1 MEHEGRCMG
10 NAVNVY
16 MSDMDFY
23 DGTKPENLTGLQ
35 KTIYFSDARKKLRLV
50 LENFKPDFRYINN
63 FNYWLTASIILKI

>member
-1 MEHEGRCMG
+1 MG

-63 FNYWLTASIILKI
+63 FNYWLTPSIILKI

>member
-1 MEHEGRCMG
+1 MG
-10 NAVNVY
+10 NAVNAY

-35 KTIYFSDARKKLRLV
+35 KTIYFYEGRKKLRLV

-63 FNYWLTASIILKI
+63 FNYRLTASIILKI

>member
-1 MEHEGRCMG
+1 MG
-10 NAVNVY
+10 NAVNAY

-35 KTIYFSDARKKLRLV
+35 KTIYFSDARKKVRLV

-63 FNYWLTASIILKI
+63 FNYRLTPSIILKI